1 VRAFVMIAIILD
13 AIAYARLQQVPR
25 DAEFWSR
32 HQEHSALGLANMQR
46 GVQLRRPTIYQLEK
60 YLRRM
65 KVPLFV
71 VSGDED
77 DNCVEPGVFIK
88 RVCPAARLWICPATG
103 HTVNIEEPDLFNR
116 VLGDFLALVDAGRWR
131 ARDPRSIMV

>member
-1 VRAFVMIAIILD
+1 MPILNKD
-13 AIAYARLQQVPR
+13 PR
-25 DAEFWSR
+25 GFAEFCAGIA
-32 HQEHSALGLANMQR
+32 EHSALGLANTQR
-46 GVQLRRPTIYQLEK
+46 GVQVQAPDDLSAREI
-60 YLRRM
+60 LRRM

-103 HTVNIEEPDLFNR
+103 HTVNIEEPALFNR
-116 VLGDFLALVDAGRWR
+116 MLGEFLALVDAGRWR
-131 ARDPRSIMV
+131 ARDPRSILA